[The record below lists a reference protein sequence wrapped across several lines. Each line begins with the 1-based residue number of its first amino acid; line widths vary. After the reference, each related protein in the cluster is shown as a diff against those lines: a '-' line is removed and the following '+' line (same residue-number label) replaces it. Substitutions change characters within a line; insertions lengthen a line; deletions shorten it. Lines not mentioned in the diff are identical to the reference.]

1 MPKQKQ
7 KRILG
12 TKVLTTNKVLN
23 LNHKLTVKVQRNSA
37 IFSLFINKWT
47 LLLPTKFIIFQVKRY
62 INKDLMGTIS
72 FYMDQSTN
80 RIWIF
85 NFKIGNKIISIQEC
99 IKINKIIFLLFKI
112 KCTIRNNLWTKMI
125 VLITNNN

>member
-37 IFSLFINKWT
+37 IFNLFINKWT
-47 LLLPTKFIIFQVKRY
+47 LLLPTKCIIFQVKRY

>member
-37 IFSLFINKWT
+37 IFNLFINKWT

-62 INKDLMGTIS
+62 INKDSMGTIS
-72 FYMDQSTN
+72 FYLDQSTN

-112 KCTIRNNLWTKMI
+112 KCTIRNNFWTKMI